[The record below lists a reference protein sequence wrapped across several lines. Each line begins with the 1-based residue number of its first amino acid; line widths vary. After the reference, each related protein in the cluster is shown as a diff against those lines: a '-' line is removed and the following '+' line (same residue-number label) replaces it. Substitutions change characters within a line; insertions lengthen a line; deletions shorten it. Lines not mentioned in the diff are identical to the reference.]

1 MNIAVDDPQINA
13 AEQKAQIER
22 KRRQHRLVWLGGG
35 VLAAAVLGYGL
46 YWAGIG
52 RYLEETDD
60 AYVRADWIT
69 ISPKVSGY
77 VAEVLVEDN
86 QSVAAGTP
94 LVRLQER
101 DYQARLQQAR
111 AQQAEARAAVAAQQ
125 AALVTLDAQLKEQQ
139 TLIEQA
145 GADIDSAR
153 AERQRAQLDFQRYR
167 DLVAQQAAS
176 DQRLESVT
184 ADFARARS
192 AFSRAEATASRQRTR
207 LNVLQASREQALAQL
222 QQQQARAAGADASL
236 ALAENELEDTL
247 IRAPIAGVVGQR
259 RVRQRQYVTPG
270 LPLLALVPVEQS
282 YVVANYKETQLR
294 RMRPGQPVEV
304 RVDSFP
310 DRVLHGRVESFSPG
324 SGAIF
329 ALLPPDNATGNFTK
343 IVQRFPVKITL
354 DPDARR
360 QLPILPGM
368 SVIAEVD
375 TRDSA
380 EAQPD
385 GQ

>member
-1 MNIAVDDPQINA
+1 MNIAVDDPPINA

-22 KRRQHRLVWLGGG
+22 KRRQRRLVWLGAG
-35 VLAAAVLGYGL
+35 VLAATVLGYGL

-77 VAEVLVEDN
+77 IAEVLVEDN

-101 DYQARLQQAR
+101 DYQARLQKAR
-111 AQQAEARAAVAAQQ
+111 ARQAEARAAIAAQQ
-125 AALVTLDAQLKEQQ
+125 AALVTLGAQLKEQQ

-145 GADIDSAR
+145 DADIDSAR

-167 DLVAQQAAS
+167 DLVAQKAAS

-184 ADFARARS
+184 ADYTRARS
-192 AFSRAEATASRQRTR
+192 AFSRAQAAASRQRTR
-207 LNVLQASREQALAQL
+207 LSVLQASREQALAQL

-236 ALAENELEDTL
+236 ALAENEREDTL

-324 SGAIF
+324 SGALF

-354 DPDARR
+354 DADARQ

-375 TRDSA
+375 TREGG
-380 EAQPD
+380 EAQHD
-385 GQ
+385 GP

>member
-1 MNIAVDDPQINA
+1 MNIAVDDPQANA
-13 AEQKAQIER
+13 AEQAAQFNR
-22 KRRQHRLVWLGGG
+22 KRRQRRLTWLGAGL
-35 VLAAAVLGYGL
+35 LAAVALGYGF

-86 QSVAAGTP
+86 QHVTAGTP
-94 LVRLQER
+94 LVRIQAR
-101 DYQARLQQAR
+101 DYQARVQQALAR
-111 AQQAEARAAVAAQQ
+111 QAEARAAIAAQQ
-125 AALVTLDAQLKEQQ
+125 AALVTLDTQLKEQKA
-139 TLIEQA
+139 LIDQA
-145 GADIDSAR
+145 DADIDSAR

-167 DLVAQQAAS
+167 DLVAQKAAS

-192 AFSRAEATASRQRTR
+192 AFSGAQAAASRQRTR
-207 LNVLQASREQALAQL
+207 LSVLQASREQAVAQL

-236 ALAENELEDTL
+236 ALAESRLEDTL
-247 IRAPIAGVVGQR
+247 VRAPIAGVVGQR

-282 YVVANYKETQLR
+282 YVEANYKETQLR

-310 DRVLHGRVESFSPG
+310 QAVLHGRVESFSPG
-324 SGAIF
+324 SGALF

-343 IVQRFPVKITL
+343 IVQRFPVKIAL
-354 DPDARR
+354 DPGAR
-360 QLPILPGM
+360 QQVPILPGM

-375 TRDSA
+375 TRQHS
-380 EAQPD
+380 EAQRHD
-385 GQ
+385 Q

>member
-1 MNIAVDDPQINA
+1 MNMAVDEQQANS
-13 AEQKAQIER
+13 AEQISRIER
-22 KRRQHRLVWLGGG
+22 KRRLLWLGGG
-35 VLAAAVLGYGL
+35 VLTFAALGYSI
-46 YWAGIG
+46 YWTGVG

-60 AYVRADWIT
+60 AYVRADWIA
-69 ISPKVSGY
+69 ISPKLSGY

-94 LVRLQER
+94 LVRIEDR
-101 DYQARLQQAR
+101 DYQARMQQAR
-111 AQQAEARAAVAAQQ
+111 ARQTAARAAIAVQQ

-139 TLIEQA
+139 ALIDQA
-145 GADIDSAR
+145 VADIDSAR

-176 DQRLESVT
+176 SQRLESVT

-192 AFSRAEATASRQRTR
+192 ALSRADAAASRQRTR
-207 LNVLQASREQALAQL
+207 LSVLQASREQAAARLR
-222 QQQQARAAGADASL
+222 QQQAHAAEADASL
-236 ALAENELEDTL
+236 ALAQHELDDTL

-310 DRVLHGRVESFSPG
+310 GAVMHGRVESFSPG

-343 IVQRFPVKITL
+343 IVQRFPVRIAL
-354 DPDARR
+354 DGGAR
-360 QLPILPGM
+360 QQAPILPGM

-375 TRDSA
+375 TRDG
-380 EAQPD
+380 EVQPHD
-385 GQ
+385 

>member
-22 KRRQHRLVWLGGG
+22 KRRQRRLIWLGGG

-111 AQQAEARAAVAAQQ
+111 ARQAEARAAIDAQQ
-125 AALVTLDAQLKEQQ
+125 AALVTLDAQLKEQEA
-139 TLIEQA
+139 LIEQA

-192 AFSRAEATASRQRTR
+192 AFNRAEAAASRQRTR
-207 LNVLQASREQALAQL
+207 LSVLQASREQVLAQL

>member
-1 MNIAVDDPQINA
+1 MNMAVDEQQANC
-13 AEQKAQIER
+13 AEQTSRVER
-22 KRRQHRLVWLGGG
+22 KRRLLWLGGG
-35 VLAAAVLGYGL
+35 VLTFAALGYSI
-46 YWAGIG
+46 YWTGVG

-60 AYVRADWIT
+60 AYVRADWIA
-69 ISPKVSGY
+69 ISPKLSGY

-94 LVRLQER
+94 LVRIEDR
-101 DYQARLQQAR
+101 DYQARMQQAR
-111 AQQAEARAAVAAQQ
+111 ARQTAARAAIAVQQ

-139 TLIEQA
+139 ALIDQA
-145 GADIDSAR
+145 VADIDSAR

-176 DQRLESVT
+176 SQRLESVT

-192 AFSRAEATASRQRTR
+192 ALSRADAAASRQRTR
-207 LNVLQASREQALAQL
+207 LSVLQASREQAAAQL
-222 QQQQARAAGADASL
+222 RQHQAHAAEADASL
-236 ALAENELEDTL
+236 ALAQHELDDTL

-310 DRVLHGRVESFSPG
+310 GAVMHGRVESFSPG

-343 IVQRFPVKITL
+343 IVQRFPVRIAL
-354 DPDARR
+354 DGSAR
-360 QLPILPGM
+360 QQAPILPGM

-375 TRDSA
+375 TRDG
-380 EAQPD
+380 EVQPND
-385 GQ
+385 

>member
-1 MNIAVDDPQINA
+1 MNIAVDDQQAESAERA
-13 AEQKAQIER
+13 AQVDR
-22 KRRQHRLVWLGGG
+22 KRNQRRLLWLGGG
-35 VLAAAVLGYGL
+35 ALVVAALGYGL
-46 YWAGIG
+46 YWASVG

-77 VAEVLVEDN
+77 VAEVLVDDN
-86 QSVAAGTP
+86 QKVAAGTP
-94 LVRLQER
+94 LVRIQPR
-101 DYQARLQQAR
+101 DYQARLLQAR
-111 AQQAEARAAVAAQQ
+111 ARQAEARAAISAQQ

-139 TLIEQA
+139 ALIDQA
-145 GADIDSAR
+145 AADVDSTR

-176 DQRLESVT
+176 SQRLESVT

-192 AFSRAEATASRQRTR
+192 AVSRAEAAASRQRTR
-207 LNVLQASREQALAQL
+207 LGVLQASRDQALAL
-222 QQQQARAAGADASL
+222 LAQQQARAAEADASL
-236 ALAENELEDTL
+236 TLAEHEEEDTL

-310 DRVLHGRVESFSPG
+310 QVVLHGRVDGFSPG
-324 SGAIF
+324 SGALF

-343 IVQRFPVKITL
+343 IVQRFPVKIAL
-354 DPDARR
+354 AADAR
-360 QLPILPGM
+360 QQVPILPGM

-375 TRDSA
+375 TRQDS
-380 EAQPD
+380 EAGRHDQ
-385 GQ
+385 

>member
-1 MNIAVDDPQINA
+1 MNMAVDDKQTGS
-13 AEQKAQIER
+13 AESVAQNHR
-22 KRRQHRLVWLGGG
+22 KPRQRRLVWLGGSALA
-35 VLAAAVLGYGL
+35 LAAVGYGF

-60 AYVRADWIT
+60 AYVRADWIA

-77 VAEVLVEDN
+77 VAEVLVDDN
-86 QSVAAGTP
+86 QHVAAGTP
-94 LVRLQER
+94 LVRIQSR
-101 DYQARLQQAR
+101 DYQARLQQAQAR
-111 AQQAEARAAVAAQQ
+111 QAEARAAIAAQQ

-139 TLIEQA
+139 ALIEQA
-145 GADIDSAR
+145 SADIDSAR
-153 AERQRAQLDFQRYR
+153 AERQRAQLDYQRYR

-176 DQRLESVT
+176 DQRLERVT

-192 AFSRAEATASRQRTR
+192 TLSRTEAAASRQRTR
-207 LNVLQASREQALAQL
+207 LSVLKASREQAGAQL
-222 QQQQARAAGADASL
+222 QQQQARAAEADASL
-236 ALAENELEDTL
+236 ALAQNELEDTL
-247 IRAPIAGVVGQR
+247 IRAPSAGVVGQR

-270 LPLLALVPVEQS
+270 LPLLALVPVEQA

-294 RMRPGQPVEV
+294 RMHPGQPVEV

-310 DRVLHGRVESFSPG
+310 DAVLHGRIESFSPG
-324 SGAIF
+324 SGAVF

-343 IVQRFPVKITL
+343 IVQRFPVKIAL
-354 DPDARR
+354 DPGARE
-360 QLPILPGM
+360 QVPILPGM

-375 TRDSA
+375 TRDRD

-385 GQ
+385 GR

>member
-1 MNIAVDDPQINA
+1 MNIAVDDKHSNP
-13 AEQKAQIER
+13 AEQAAQLEKKQR
-22 KRRQHRLVWLGGG
+22 QRRLMWLGGAAL
-35 VLAAAVLGYGL
+35 VAAVLGYGL
-46 YWAGIG
+46 YWLSVG

-60 AYVRADWIT
+60 AYVRADWIA
-69 ISPKVSGY
+69 ISAKVSGY
-77 VAEVLVEDN
+77 VAEVLVDDN
-86 QSVAAGTP
+86 QSVAAGDP
-94 LVRLQER
+94 LVRIHDR
-101 DYQARLQQAR
+101 DYQARLLQAR
-111 AQQAEARAAVAAQQ
+111 ARQTEARAAIAAQH
-125 AALVTLDAQLKEQQ
+125 AALVTLDEQLKEQQ
-139 TLIEQA
+139 ALIDQA
-145 GADIDSAR
+145 RADIDSAG
-153 AERQRAQLDFQRYR
+153 AERQRAQLDYQRYR

-176 DQRLESVT
+176 SQRLESVT

-192 AFSRAEATASRQRTR
+192 AFSRAEAAASRQRTR
-207 LNVLQASREQALAQL
+207 LSVLKASREQAAARLE
-222 QQQQARAAGADASL
+222 QQKARAAEADASL

-270 LPLLALVPVEQS
+270 LPLLALVPVEES

-310 DRVLHGRVESFSPG
+310 YAVLRGRVESFSPG

-354 DPDARR
+354 DPGAR
-360 QLPILPGM
+360 QQVPILPGM
-368 SVIAEVD
+368 SVTTEVD
-375 TRDSA
+375 TRPES
-380 EAQPD
+380 EAARH

>member
-1 MNIAVDDPQINA
+1 MNIAVDDKHTDSADQA
-13 AEQKAQIER
+13 AQRDR
-22 KRRQHRLVWLGGG
+22 KRRRIWLGSS
-35 VLAAAVLGYGL
+35 VLAAAALGFGF

-52 RYLEETDD
+52 RYLEDTDD

-86 QSVAAGTP
+86 QRVAAGAA
-94 LVRLQER
+94 LVRISDR

-111 AQQAEARAAVAAQQ
+111 AKQAGARAAIAAQQ
-125 AALVTLDAQLKEQQ
+125 AALATLDARLKEQQ
-139 TLIEQA
+139 ALIDQA
-145 GADIDSAR
+145 AADLDSAR
-153 AERQRAQLDFQRYR
+153 AERQRAQLDYQRYR
-167 DLVAQQAAS
+167 DLVAQRAAS
-176 DQRLESVT
+176 EQRLESVT

-192 AFSRAEATASRQRTR
+192 ALTGAEAAATRQRTR
-207 LNVLQASREQALAQL
+207 LGVLQASREQAAAQL
-222 QQQQARAAGADASL
+222 QQQQARAAEADAGL
-236 ALAENELEDTL
+236 ALAENEQEDTL
-247 IRAPIAGVVGQR
+247 IRAPIDGVVGQR

-310 DRVLHGRVESFSPG
+310 GAVLHGRVESFSPG
-324 SGAIF
+324 SGALF

-343 IVQRFPVKITL
+343 IVQRFPVRITL
-354 DPDARR
+354 DADARR
-360 QLPILPGM
+360 QVPILPGM

-375 TRDSA
+375 TRDGG
-380 EAQPD
+380 EAQPH

>member
-1 MNIAVDDPQINA
+1 MNMAVAEQQAEA
-13 AEQKAQIER
+13 AEHKAQRESR
-22 KRRQHRLVWLGGG
+22 RRQRRLLWLGSC
-35 VLAAAVLGYGL
+35 VLLLAVLGYGS
-46 YWAGIG
+46 YWASIG

-77 VAEVLVEDN
+77 VAEVLVADN
-86 QSVAAGTP
+86 QSVSAGTA
-94 LVRLQER
+94 LVRIQDR
-101 DYQARLQQAR
+101 DYQARLAQAR
-111 AQQAEARAAVAAQQ
+111 ARQVEARAAIAAQQ
-125 AALVTLDAQLKEQQ
+125 AALVTFDAQLQEQQ
-139 TLIEQA
+139 ALIDQA
-145 GADIDSAR
+145 VAEIDSAR

-176 DQRLESVT
+176 SQRLESVT

-192 AFSRAEATASRQRTR
+192 TLSRAEAAASRQRTR
-207 LNVLQASREQALAQL
+207 LNVLQAGRAQAAAQL
-222 QQQQARAAGADASL
+222 QQRQARAAEADASL
-236 ALAENELEDTL
+236 ALAEHELEDTL

-270 LPLLALVPVEQS
+270 LPLLALVPLEQS

-294 RMRPGQPVEV
+294 RMRPGQSVKL
-304 RVDSFP
+304 RLDSFP
-310 DRVLHGRVESFSPG
+310 QARLHGRIESVSPG
-324 SGAIF
+324 SGSIF

-343 IVQRFPVKITL
+343 IVQRFPVKIAL
-354 DPDARR
+354 DPGARE

-375 TRDSA
+375 TRDGG
-380 EAQPD
+380 EAQAD